1 MNAHFDD
8 YDGHITVIDSQYR
21 RPRFAA
27 IYMIEQERRVAFF
40 DTGTRYSLPLVLATL
55 ESKGLSPDAVDYVI
69 VSHVHLDHAGGA
81 GAMLDAFQGAKL
93 VVHPRGVRH
102 MVDPSKLIAG
112 TEAIYG
118 RDEMKRIYGNI
129 LPIPEERIAVATDGL
144 VLELAGRPLR
154 VVDSPGH
161 ARHHICL
168 FDEPNGYLF
177 TGDVMGVSFREL
189 DGPAGPTLVVT
200 PAPVQFD
207 PPVLHSTMDVL
218 MGLEPSRLFLTHYG
232 PVDPTRELLSRL
244 HEQVD
249 QFVVIA
255 RGAAGLS
262 GEARH
267 EALLEGV
274 RKLLIETA
282 AANRV
287 PLSSEE
293 VERVMAYDIQLD
305 ALGLAAWLDRRNR

>member
-1 MNAHFDD
+1 MNVHFDD
-8 YDGHITVIDSQYR
+8 YEGHVTVIDSQYC

-27 IYMIEQERRVAFF
+27 IFMIEQKGRVAFF
-40 DTGTRYSLPLVLATL
+40 ETGTRSSFPLVLEAL

-81 GAMLDAFQGAKL
+81 GVMLDAFHGAKL

-112 TEAIYG
+112 TKAVYG
-118 RDEMKRIYGNI
+118 QDEMKRAFGDI
-129 LPIPEERIAVATDGL
+129 LPIPEERIAAAPDGL

-168 FDEPNGYLF
+168 FDEPNRYLF
-177 TGDVMGVSFREL
+177 TGDAMGISFREL
-189 DGPAGPTLVVT
+189 DGPAGPTLVIT
-200 PAPVQFD
+200 PAPTQFD
-207 PPVLHSTMDVL
+207 PPVLHSTLDVL
-218 MGLEPSRLFLTHYG
+218 MGLKPSRLFLTHYG
-232 PVDPTRELLSRL
+232 PVDATRELLSRL

-255 RGAAGLS
+255 RGAAELS

-267 EALLEGV
+267 KALHEGV
-274 RKLLIETA
+274 RRMMIEIA

-287 PLSSEE
+287 PLSPAE
-293 VERVMAYDIQLD
+293 VERAMAYDIQMD